1 MLELLT
7 GFLGELGSA
16 GESAAE
22 FLSLYQSLVQPP
34 PWKQY
39 LAVRGVLLHLA
50 ELVTHEI
57 QELHRLEDTTL
68 TSDLAQGTVF
78 FFGHSHYCGLNTIL
92 FMESYLRTDMWV
104 LFLCILLLMFVQTFC
119 ITKTFIHLV
128 QCLVF
133 NTVARRGFITA
144 EYGRHDNYFGNC
156 HLLYIFLNSLLEP
169 GSVFVIG

>member
-1 MLELLT
+1 MLDLLT

-50 ELVTHEI
+50 ELVTREI

-68 TSDLAQGTVF
+68 TSDLAQGILLF
-78 FFGHSHYCGLNTIL
+78 FRYNYCCSLNTLL
-92 FMESYLRTDMWV
+92 FIKSYLCTEMWV
-104 LFLCILLLMFVQTFC
+104 SLLHTLLHMFIQKCLVIKR
-119 ITKTFIHLV
+119 ITHLV
-128 QCLVF
+128 QC
-133 NTVARRGFITA
+133 
-144 EYGRHDNYFGNC
+144 
-156 HLLYIFLNSLLEP
+156 
-169 GSVFVIG
+169 

>member
-1 MLELLT
+1 VLDLLT

-50 ELVTHEI
+50 ELLTCEI

-68 TSDLAQGTVF
+68 TSDLAQGRLLF
-78 FFGHSHYCGLNTIL
+78 FRYNHCHCHNTAL
-92 FMESYLRTDMWV
+92 FLMSYLYSDIQEY
-104 LFLCILLLMFVQTFC
+104 FIL
-119 ITKTFIHLV
+119 KH
-128 QCLVF
+128 
-133 NTVARRGFITA
+133 TA
-144 EYGRHDNYFGNC
+144 AYVYK
-156 HLLYIFLNSLLEP
+156 NSSDEEIYVRSIPFKLK
-169 GSVFVIG
+169 